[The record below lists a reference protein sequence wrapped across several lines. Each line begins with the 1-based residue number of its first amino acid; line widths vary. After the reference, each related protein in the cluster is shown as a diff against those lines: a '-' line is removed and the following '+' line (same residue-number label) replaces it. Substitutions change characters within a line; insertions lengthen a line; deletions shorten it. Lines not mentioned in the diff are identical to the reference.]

1 MRPDALESVTRPV
14 LIDRV
19 VYTTITLACVLIV
32 YDGWASLRV
41 VDVVWVILGPSSR
54 CSSPTSTPECLAL
67 RVELHRRP
75 TWTEQRRLAQ
85 SESRFL
91 LLAAPPI
98 AVLLVLQLA
107 GAGASDSIRVIVI
120 LEALSIGF
128 WAGLAAHR
136 ARLTGMDVAG
146 AVTVGLLIGVI
157 LLTPQVLLQP
167 GKEL

>member
-1 MRPDALESVTRPV
+1 MRPDALESVTRRV

-19 VYTTITLACVLIV
+19 VYTTIA
-32 YDGWASLRV
+32 
-41 VDVVWVILGPSSR
+41 
-54 CSSPTSTPECLAL
+54 LAL
-67 RVELHRRP
+67 RPHRLRRLGEPQGSRRRIGNPRPVLAMFISRVYSGVLALGVELHRRP
-75 TWTEQRRLAQ
+75 TWAEQRRLAR

-107 GAGASDSIRVIVI
+107 GAGVSDSMPVIVI

-128 WAGLAAHR
+128 WAGSPPP
-136 ARLTGMDVAG
+136 ARLTGMDVAR

>member
-14 LIDRV
+14 LIDRI

-32 YDGWASLRV
+32 YDGWANLKV
-41 VDVVWVILGPSSR
+41 VDVVWVILGPVLAMFISHVYSGV
-54 CSSPTSTPECLAL
+54 LAL
-67 RVELHRRP
+67 QVELRRRP
-75 TWTEQRRLAQ
+75 TWAERRRLAR

-91 LLAAPPI
+91 LLAVPPI

-107 GAGASDSIRVIVI
+107 GVGVSDSIQVIVI

-136 ARLTGMDVAG
+136 ARLKGMDVAR
-146 AVTVGLLIGVI
+146 AVAVGLLIGVMV
-157 LLTPQVLLQP
+157 LTLQVLLQP